1 MEELRAKRIMW
12 QPLKESWM
20 LQSTAQL
27 WKKIKGKTVDETNES
42 VYKIL
47 MKMRNEQRREMYKTE
62 IHFTPNNQTGEIEE
76 NFQIKPVKNS

>member
-1 MEELRAKRIMW
+1 
-12 QPLKESWM
+12 M

-27 WKKIKGKTVDETNES
+27 WKKEMKGKTVDETNES

-47 MKMRNEQRREMYKTE
+47 IKMRNEQRREMYKTE